1 MKLAVVYNSRS
12 GSALDQTSLREIFD
26 EAKITVSKFID
37 ITKTTP
43 DSLKKRI
50 SKLTIV
56 AAYGGDGTICSV
68 ADAIAGTDVVLV
80 PLPGGTL
87 NHFTKDLSIPQD
99 IRKAVE
105 RLKSAKVRK
114 IDIASVNGKSFVNN
128 SSIGIYPSSLRER
141 SKYEKYFGKWP
152 AAVYAGLRAFMR
164 FRIYDVT
171 LDGTTIRTPFIFIGN
186 NVYDSK
192 NAMERKHLDQ
202 GVLSVFAI
210 QSSKRRTLLKLLALS
225 IVNRVNDADEFQSF
239 TTTSLTISAKRTK
252 LRVAT
257 DGEHQLMHAPLTYVV
272 HSGTLRVL

>member
-1 MKLAVVYNSRS
+1 MKLAVIYNSRS
-12 GSALDQTSLREIFD
+12 GSAMDRAALQEIFD
-26 EAKITVSKFID
+26 EAKITVSEFID

-43 DSLKKRI
+43 NSLKKLV
-50 SKLTIV
+50 SKHPIV

-68 ADAIAGTDVVLV
+68 ADAVTDTKIVLV

-99 IRKAVE
+99 IHEAVQ

-114 IDIASVNGKSFVNN
+114 IDIASVNGKAFVNN

-152 AAVYAGLRAFMR
+152 AAVYAGVRAFMR
-164 FRIYDVT
+164 FRVYDVT
-171 LDGTTIRTPFIFIGN
+171 LDGHTIRTPFIFIGN
-186 NVYDSK
+186 NVYDSE
-192 NAMERKHLDQ
+192 NAMERKRIDQ

-210 QSSKRRTLLKLLALS
+210 RSPRRRTLLKLLALG
-225 IVNRVNDADEFQSF
+225 IINRVNDADEFQSF
-239 TTTSLTISAKRTK
+239 TTTSLTISARRSK

-257 DGEHQLMHAPLTYVV
+257 DGEHQLMKAPLTY
-272 HSGTLRVL
+272 TLRPGALRIL